1 MNHLELTEKKLL
13 PAPEEKD
20 EKSAPAGG
28 GESGDGADRKPAAA
42 ATPDGKRVAD
52 EGGPG

>member
-20 EKSAPAGG
+20 EKSAPESG
-28 GESGDGADRKPAAA
+28 GESGDGADLKPAAA
-42 ATPDGKRVAD
+42 ATPDRKSVV
-52 EGGPG
+52 